1 MKIDAIVL
9 IHRGGH
15 DYFRDVLKI
24 AATSNPNTRIIL
36 LGDEE
41 NCVILPNIEHY
52 FISDYEND
60 VRRLEEAYLHLST
73 NLYDFEFFCLSRWL
87 ILNCFCQKH
96 GMNGIFH
103 ADSDLLI
110 YSSISDIAS
119 ALNDCELAVSWGLSP
134 HASYWTAKALSDFAD
149 LVVSTYQTKD
159 GPRFCELAAHH
170 NRVAR
175 ERRPGG
181 VSDMTFINMFSKSRK
196 YFDLTG
202 TILGGTFDHNINMS
216 DNKCTQFEMFRG
228 IKRLT
233 WRQSIPYGRA
243 LDQKSNIRFHTL
255 HCQGEA
261 KRWIKELCAE
271 RPPVSRIEA
280 WRSRIIRSTIGYI
293 LRVSGKLLQHLR
305 PDPSG

>member
-15 DYFRDVLKI
+15 DYVRDVLKI
-24 AATSNPNTRIIL
+24 AATSNPNTRIVL

-41 NCVILPNIEHY
+41 NRAIIPNIEHY

-60 VRRLEEAYLHLST
+60 VRRLEEVYLHLST
-73 NLYDFEFFCLSRWL
+73 NPYDFELFCLSRWL
-87 ILNCFCQKH
+87 ILNCFCQKQ

-103 ADSDLLI
+103 ADSDVLI
-110 YSSISDIAS
+110 YSSINDIAG
-119 ALNDCELAVSWGLSP
+119 ALNDCKLAVSWGLSP
-134 HASYWTAKALSDFAD
+134 HASFWTAEALSDFAD
-149 LVVSTYQTKD
+149 FVVSTYQTKD
-159 GPRFCELAAHH
+159 APPFRELAAHH
-170 NRVAR
+170 NRVVR

-181 VSDMTFINMFSKSRK
+181 VSDMTFINMFSKDIK
-196 YFDLTG
+196 CFDLTS
-202 TILGGTFDHNINMS
+202 TILDGTFDHNINMS

-228 IKRLT
+228 IKKLT

-243 LDQKSNIRFHTL
+243 LDQKSNMRFHTL

-271 RPPVSRIEA
+271 RPPASQIEA
-280 WRSRIIRSTIGYI
+280 WRSRIIDAIKHI
-293 LRVSGKLLQHLR
+293 LRVGGKLLRHLR
-305 PDPSG
+305 ADPLG